1 MPLLLSPEL
10 ERRVAALPAAL
21 RDLAHGLHMLMT
33 DDDRT
38 WLEVLVAAVA
48 AEVGADLEAVLAGDR
63 RRPNAGARHAGWHA
77 IRAGTNGRAS
87 LPDIGK
93 AFGGMHHTTVLSG
106 LRKHERRL
114 AGDRFV
120 AEAVERYQ
128 AGQAGQAGQ
137 VGHGGQAGQAVADEK
152 DRAA

>member
-1 MPLLLSPEL
+1 MPLFLSPEL
-10 ERRVAALPAAL
+10 ERRVAALPEARREIAC
-21 RDLAHGLHMLMT
+21 GLHMLMT
-33 DDDRT
+33 DDGRT

-48 AEVGADLEAVLAGDR
+48 AEAGADLEAVLAGDR
-63 RRPNAGARHAGWHA
+63 KRPHAGARHAAWHA
-77 IRAGTNGRAS
+77 IRARTRGRAS

-114 AGDRFV
+114 AGDCFV
-120 AEAVERYQ
+120 AEAVARYQ
-128 AGQAGQAGQ
+128 AGQAT
-137 VGHGGQAGQAVADEK
+137 QAGQAVAGVADEK